1 MCAVHFGDIVIVKDL
16 LDPQGRNPKDRRAVV
31 LTKDGDL
38 ERGEPIVVAGITSR
52 LQPPLGPEFVELP
65 WQNPRHPK
73 TGCTKRCAVMCSWL
87 AVVNPAAIITVSGR
101 VPGRHLIT
109 VAEKTR
115 EAMARVLGPDWLEPE
130 AGNKP
135 PDADGC

>member
-1 MCAVHFGDIVIVKDL
+1 VCAVRFGDIVLVEM
-16 LDPQGRNPKDRRAVV
+16 LDPQGRNPKVRRAVV
-31 LTKDGDL
+31 LTTNRQP
-38 ERGEPIVVAGITSR
+38 EQSEPIVVAGITGT

-73 TGCTKRCAVMCSWL
+73 TRLRKRCAVMCSWI
-87 AVVNPAAIITVSGR
+87 AVVDPAAIIRVSGR

-115 EAMARVLGPDWLEPE
+115 EAVARVLGPDWLEPE
-130 AGNKP
+130 DGNKP

>member
-1 MCAVHFGDIVIVKDL
+1 VCAVRFGDIVIVEGM
-16 LDPQGRNPKDRRAVV
+16 LDPQGRNPKDRRPVV
-31 LTKDGDL
+31 LTKNAEL
-38 ERGEPIVVAGITSR
+38 EQGEPIVVAGITGT
-52 LQPPLGPEFVELP
+52 LLPPLGPEFVELP

-73 TGCTKRCAVMCSWL
+73 TGLTKRCAVVCSWI
-87 AVVNPAAIITVSGR
+87 AVVDPAAVIRVSGR

-115 EAMARVLGPDWLEPE
+115 EAVARVLGPDWLEPE
-130 AGNKP
+130 HGNKP